1 MEANIRWLA
10 LGAVIRATGVSLILP
25 FMVLYFRNVLDLG
38 YAEIGILSALIGVLP
53 LLVVP
58 FAGVLADRVGRR
70 RILLASLSAEAASIV
85 VGAFAMQTH
94 SLAGLVGAAIAVATA
109 GTIGGPALSAYVAD
123 FAEGSARTEGFTW
136 IRIGWNVGFT
146 LGVLSGGS
154 FVGLFGFATVA
165 FAAGGI
171 LVGSTLFLVLGL
183 EPSSY
188 DRDRTAGVPIAGGGA
203 SPYRLRD
210 TLRILARDRVFLVL
224 CGAVALAQLTV
235 SQWSV
240 IFPLYVNTVLG
251 IPYSILG
258 VGLAVNGVLV
268 VLAQAPT
275 TRAAI
280 GHRHTTA
287 LLLGILLYVAGFIVV
302 ATVAFL
308 PALVLA
314 VFFGAV
320 IVLTMGENV
329 FSIPMTT
336 LPSNLAPAT
345 DVGAYNGAFFAITGA
360 GAVLSPTLGGAVLA
374 FTGNP
379 LLTWGLLCVPAVP
392 ALLLITVYVVPRIR
406 ADANRA

>member
-10 LGAVIRATGVSLILP
+10 FGAVIRATGVSLILP
-25 FMVLYFRNVLDLG
+25 FMVLYFRNVLGLG
-38 YAEIGILSALIGVLP
+38 YAEIGVLSALIGVLP

-70 RILLASLSAEAASIV
+70 RILLASLSAEAGSIV
-85 VGAFAMQTH
+85 AVALAMQAH

-123 FAEGSARTEGFTW
+123 FVEGSARTEGFTW

-146 LGVLSGGS
+146 VGVLGGGS
-154 FVGLFGFATVA
+154 FVGFFGFAPVA
-165 FAAGGI
+165 FAAGAV
-171 LVGSTLFLVLGL
+171 LVGSTAFLALGL
-183 EPSSY
+183 EASSY
-188 DRDRTAGVPIAGGGA
+188 DRDRAAGVPRVGERGSSYG
-203 SPYRLRD
+203 LRD
-210 TLRILARDRVFLVL
+210 TVRVLAHDRVFLVL

-235 SQWSV
+235 NQWSV

-251 IPYSILG
+251 VPYSILG
-258 VGLAVNGVLV
+258 LGFAVNGVLV
-268 VLAQAPT
+268 VVAQAPT
-275 TRAAI
+275 TRAAL

-287 LLLGILLYVAGFIVV
+287 LLLGILLYVAGFLIV

-308 PALVLA
+308 PALVLG

-360 GAVLSPTLGGAVLA
+360 GAVLAPTLGGAVLA
-374 FTGNP
+374 VTANP
-379 LLTWGLLCVPAVP
+379 LLTWGLLCLPAVP
-392 ALLLITVYVVPRIR
+392 ALLLIAVYVVPHMR